1 MYKFFF
7 YYKCYF
13 VRYMNDTRNDETISK
28 KDLLDW
34 LYTKKRN
41 VSVYEIVEWL
51 ENKTNTKY
59 KITQTVGEIKKD
71 TTIS

>member
-41 VSVYEIVEWL
+41 VSVYELSEWF
-51 ENKTNTKY
+51 ESKTSGKY
-59 KITQTVGEIKKD
+59 KIIQAVNERKKD
-71 TTIS
+71 TTLG

>member
-1 MYKFFF
+1 
-7 YYKCYF
+7 
-13 VRYMNDTRNDETISK
+13 MNDARNDETISK

-71 TTIS
+71 TAIS